1 MHTLNG
7 YQQANCGIKNFV
19 PQEGV
24 EYMPS
29 MGTNNLIF
37 VNECPRR
44 ELNPQP
50 RP

>member
-1 MHTLNG
+1 MDALNG

-29 MGTNNLIF
+29 MGANKLI
-37 VNECPRR
+37 VAERTCAPGGS
-44 ELNPQP
+44 
-50 RP
+50 